1 MDAEFTKYIV
11 GTCIPKFLEIIQKWD
26 MRQGN
31 IQFAEVTKDVMLE
44 ALVTKIRGMSLKDM
58 MASMSY
64 LVKDTT
70 D

>member
-64 LVKDTT
+64 LVKDTIN
-70 D
+70 

>member
-1 MDAEFTKYIV
+1 
-11 GTCIPKFLEIIQKWD
+11 

-31 IQFAEVTKDVMLE
+31 IQFAEVTKDIMLE
-44 ALVTKIRGMSLKDM
+44 ALVTKIWGMSLKDM

-64 LVKDTT
+64 LVKDTI